1 MTIFLQVRVFA
12 KAAIAASHG
21 EFDGK
26 AEAIVAA
33 MRFLYLTTHGIAC
46 WGLSLFMRDSGS

>member
-12 KAAIAASHG
+12 KAAIAALRD

-33 MRFLYLTTHGIAC
+33 MKFLYSATHGIAY
-46 WGLSLFMRDSGS
+46 WGLSLFMRNPGS

>member
-12 KAAIAASHG
+12 KAAIAALRG

-26 AEAIVAA
+26 AKTIVAA
-33 MRFLYLTTHGIAC
+33 MRFFYLATHGIAC
-46 WGLSLFMRDSGS
+46 